1 MSEAAS
7 AYYWRNHEIVSVTGN
22 LLLRN
27 VSMLDR
33 GGELAPGG
41 EVMAVDGLLVDPS
54 SVAPPADSTVADVH
68 GALVVPGLIDL
79 HTHVF
84 RGIGRSVDADV
95 ACLRRGTTT
104 AVDAG
109 SAGAASFEA
118 FRQVATSSATR
129 LLAWINLSTIGLIDP
144 NVGELIARARVDLDA
159 LTRAIEDN
167 RDLIV
172 GIKARL
178 SSYAVGGP
186 CLPILRLLINAA
198 EAASVPVMVHI
209 GDSEESLDEIL
220 PLLRR
225 NDIVTHCYTG
235 RRHGILA
242 GDGRVLASVLD
253 ARARG
258 VLFDAARGRSHAAFP
273 VMTAAVEQG
282 FPPDIL
288 ATDMSLGAARNPH
301 HDMTTLCNE
310 LLSCGLRISQLI
322 PMMTTSPAL
331 AIGREELGY
340 RTTGADAD
348 LTVLGIEDGDF
359 EVRDVDGRSR
369 RTKRRMSVTATVRR
383 GVYYPARTGD
393 DTD

>member
-1 MSEAAS
+1 MRSPISE
-7 AYYWRNHEIVSVTGN
+7 VTGN

-27 VSMLDR
+27 VSVLDH
-33 GGELAPGG
+33 GGELTPGG

-54 SVAPPADSTVADVH
+54 SVPPPANCTVADVH

-84 RGIGRSVDADV
+84 RGVGRSVDADV

-109 SAGAASFEA
+109 SAGAASFGA

-144 NVGELIARARVDLDA
+144 NIGELIARAHLDLDA
-159 LTRAIEDN
+159 LIQEIEDN

-178 SSYAVGGP
+178 SNYAVGGP
-186 CLPILRLLINAA
+186 CLPILRLLVDAA
-198 EAASVPVMVHI
+198 EAARVPVMVHI

-242 GDGRVLASVLD
+242 GDGRVLVSVLD

-273 VMTAAVEQG
+273 VMAAAVEQG
-282 FPPDIL
+282 FLPDIL

-340 RTTGADAD
+340 RTIGADAD
-348 LTVLGIEDGDF
+348 LTVLGIEEGDF
-359 EVRDVDGRSR
+359 EVRDVDGRAR

-383 GVYYPARTGD
+383 GVYYPASAID
-393 DTD
+393 DAG